1 MFMDRDTI
9 PGSYRRIASIAEC
22 RPEIQELHA
31 VWMRMRGLRGLP
43 SRRDFDP
50 AEVPRLLSR
59 MFLVDVLP
67 AIAPE
72 RRYRVR
78 LEGTE
83 LVESHGSD
91 WTGRYL
97 HEVNTLA
104 TADRLVA
111 VADRVVAGRIPFAS
125 TGALY
130 WLPGKPHYHY
140 ETILLPLAEDDGIV
154 NMIMGM
160 TIVF

>member
-1 MFMDRDTI
+1 MFMDREII
-9 PGSYRRIASIAEC
+9 PGTYRRITEIAAC
-22 RPEIQELHA
+22 RPEIRELEALWHK
-31 VWMRMRGLRGLP
+31 MRGGRELP

-50 AEVPRLLSR
+50 VDVPWLLSR

-67 AIAPE
+67 TDVAA

-83 LVESHGSD
+83 LVASHGSD
-91 WTGRYL
+91 WTGRFL
-97 HEVNTLA
+97 HEVNGLA
-104 TADRLVA
+104 AADRLVA
-111 VADRVVAGRIPFAS
+111 TADRVVAGRAPFIS

-140 ETILLPLAEDDGIV
+140 ESILLPLAGADGIV
-154 NMIMGM
+154 NMIMGL
-160 TIVF
+160 TILF